1 MAEYKYCRNCG
12 KQLNQGETV
21 CLGCGVPVG
30 TGHDYCWNCGSKSDP
45 EAVVCVTCGAGLV
58 PKSGTQQQ
66 AQPGQQPG
74 TNAYPASQY
83 KSKIAGGI
91 LGIFLGWL
99 GIHNFY
105 LGFTSKAV
113 GQLILGLLGFL
124 TFGITSAISGIWGL
138 VEGIMILT
146 GSINTDSD
154 GRPLIN

>member
-1 MAEYKYCRNCG
+1 MAEFKYCRNCG
-12 KQLNQGETV
+12 KHLNPGETV

-45 EAVVCVTCGAGLV
+45 EAVVCVKCGAGLV

-66 AQPGQQPG
+66 PQYQAQPGANPYQ
-74 TNAYPASQY
+74 ASQS
-83 KSKIAGGI
+83 KSKIAAGI

>member
-12 KQLNQGETV
+12 RQLNPGETV

-45 EAVVCVTCGAGLV
+45 EAVVCVKCGAGLV
-58 PKSGTQQQ
+58 PKSGTQQ
-66 AQPGQQPG
+66 AQSG
-74 TNAYPASQY
+74 TNAYPASQA
-83 KSKIAGGI
+83 KSKIAAGI
-91 LGIFLGWL
+91 LGIFLGCL

-113 GQLILGLLGFL
+113 GQLILGLLGIF

-146 GSINTDSD
+146 GSINADSD